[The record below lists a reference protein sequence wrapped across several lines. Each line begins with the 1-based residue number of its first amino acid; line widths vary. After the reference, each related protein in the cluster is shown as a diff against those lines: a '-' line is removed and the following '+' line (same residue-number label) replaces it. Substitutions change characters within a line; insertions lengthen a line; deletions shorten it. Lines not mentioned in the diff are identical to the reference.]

1 MRGFNANAVL
11 GVNSLILGADF
22 LLDDALNHAW
32 HLKNAVSFSMKE
44 EGKS

>member
-1 MRGFNANAVL
+1 MEMLL